1 MERGGRVEQ
10 WRLHVGRARKGERR
24 RMLGA
29 IRNAAQGVVG
39 KAIMTVVMGLII
51 VSFVIWGVGD
61 MLRGFTA
68 STVASVGGVKISSQ
82 EYRLAYDRTI
92 QQYQRRLRRPFT
104 NEEARQIGLDRSVL
118 QRLLSEGA
126 VDDEA
131 GKLGLNISDDA
142 LRQIITSNPDFRDKS
157 GAFDPARFE
166 AALRNLD
173 MNERGFVSELHKQA
187 LRQFIVAALTTGVA
201 APKAEVA
208 AEADYEGQSRSVDYF
223 LLPAAAAGEIA
234 APSDEALKTFFN
246 DRKSSYRAPEFRSA
260 DVLALEPQTIAN
272 PAEVSDADAEAAYA
286 KLAGKDP
293 KFGAPEKR
301 DLEQILFPNA
311 ADADAAEAKLKGGAS
326 FDDLVKERGLKPED
340 ADIGETTKDAM
351 LDKDEADAV
360 FALPQ
365 GGVSGVLKSQFGPVI
380 VRVKSIT
387 PATVK
392 PFAEVAEEVKRQVSA
407 SRAGDKIQALHD
419 KIEDLRVSG
428 KSLLEAA
435 KAVGLTGEQ
444 VAAVDAEGRDPK
456 GATVNLPDKAELLR
470 AVFASDV
477 GLDEAPI
484 NTSDG
489 GFVWFDVTKVDPAHD
504 LTFEQAKPEVE
515 KQWRADEVDKALAG
529 KADDLVKQIKAGE
542 SAADA
547 AKSAGSEMKSAQD
560 VHRAEQT
567 ALPESV
573 VAAIFRE
580 PADGAGSAAT
590 PDGRVVFKITAD
602 TTPAVDFADAR
613 VKTMAEK
620 LEGAT
625 RESLLDQYV
634 EALRRAL
641 GVVIH
646 PEVLQSAE
654 GS

>member
-1 MERGGRVEQ
+1 
-10 WRLHVGRARKGERR
+10 
-24 RMLGA
+24 MLGA

-68 STVASVGGVKISSQ
+68 STVASVGSAKISAQ
-82 EYRLAYDRTI
+82 EYRIAYDRTI

-118 QRLLSEGA
+118 QRLLSEAA
-126 VDDEA
+126 VDEQA
-131 GKLGLNISDDA
+131 RKLGLNISDDA
-142 LRQIITSNPDFRDKS
+142 LREIITSNPDFRDKS
-157 GAFDPARFE
+157 GAFDPARFA

-173 MNERGFVSELHKQA
+173 MNERGFVSELRKQA
-187 LRQFIVAALTTGVA
+187 LSQYNVAALATGLA

-208 AEADYEGQSRSVDYF
+208 AEADTDGQSRSVDYF
-223 LLPAAAAGEIA
+223 LLPAAAAGEIP
-234 APSDEALKTFFN
+234 APSEDALKTFFN
-246 DRKSSYRAPEFRSA
+246 DRKSSYRAPEFRSM
-260 DVLALEPQTIAN
+260 DVLALEPETIAN

-293 KFGAPEKR
+293 KFGSPEKR
-301 DLEQILFPNA
+301 GLEQILFPNEA
-311 ADADAAEAKLKGGAS
+311 EASAAEAKLKGGMS

-340 ADIGETTKDAM
+340 ADLGETTKDAI
-351 LDKDEADAV
+351 LDKAEADAV

-365 GGVSGVLKSQFGPVI
+365 GGVSDVLKTQFGPAI

-387 PATVK
+387 PSTVK
-392 PFAEVAEEVKRQVSA
+392 PFAEVAEEVKRRVSA
-407 SRAGDKIQALHD
+407 SRAGEKIQALHD

-428 KSLLEAA
+428 KSIPEAA
-435 KAVGLTGEQ
+435 KAVGLTAESI
-444 VAAVDAEGRDPK
+444 AAVDAGGRDAK
-456 GATVNLPDKAELLR
+456 GAPVNLPDKAELLR
-470 AVFASDV
+470 AAFASDV

-484 NTSDG
+484 NASDG
-489 GFVWFDVTKVDPAHD
+489 GFVWFNVTKVDPAHE
-504 LTFEQAKPEVE
+504 LTFEEARPEVE
-515 KQWRADEVDKALAG
+515 KQWRTDEVDKALAG

-542 SAADA
+542 SIADA
-547 AKSAGSEMKSAQD
+547 AKSAGVEAKSAQD

-590 PDGRVVFKITAD
+590 PDGRVVFKVTAD
-602 TTPAVDFADAR
+602 TTPPVDFADAR
-613 VKTMAEK
+613 VKAMAGQ
-620 LEGAT
+620 LDSAT

-634 EALRRAL
+634 EALRRKL

>member
-1 MERGGRVEQ
+1 
-10 WRLHVGRARKGERR
+10 
-24 RMLGA
+24 MLGA

-68 STVASVGGVKISSQ
+68 STVASVGGMKISSQ

-118 QRLLSEGA
+118 QRLLSEAA

-131 GKLGLNISDDA
+131 GRLGLSISDDA
-142 LRQIITSNPDFRDKS
+142 LREIITTNPDFRDKS
-157 GAFDPARFE
+157 GAFDPARFDS
-166 AALRNLD
+166 ALRNLD
-173 MNERGFVSELHKQA
+173 MTERGLVSELRKQA
-187 LRQFIVAALTTGVA
+187 LRQFIVVALTTGVA

-234 APSDEALKTFFN
+234 APSEEALKTFFN

-260 DVLALEPQTIAN
+260 DVLALEPETIAN

-293 KFGAPEKR
+293 KYGAPEKR
-301 DLEQILFPNA
+301 DLEQILFSNQV
-311 ADADAAEAKLKGGAS
+311 DADAAEAKLKAGMS

-340 ADIGETTKDAM
+340 ADLGETTKDAM

-365 GGVSGVLKSQFGPVI
+365 GGVSGVLKTQFGPVI

-387 PATVK
+387 PSTVK

-456 GATVNLPDKAELLR
+456 GAPVNLPDKAELLR

-484 NTSDG
+484 NTADG

-515 KQWRADEVDKALAG
+515 KQWRTDEVDKALAG
-529 KADDLVKQIKAGE
+529 KADDLVKRIKAGE
-542 SAADA
+542 SVADA
-547 AKSAGSEMKSAQD
+547 AKSAGAEMKPAQD

-602 TTPAVDFADAR
+602 STPPVDFADAR
-613 VKTMAEK
+613 VKAMAEK
-620 LEGAT
+620 LDGAT

-634 EALRRAL
+634 EALRRTL
-641 GVVIH
+641 GVVVH
-646 PEVLQSAE
+646 PEALQAAE

>member
-1 MERGGRVEQ
+1 
-10 WRLHVGRARKGERR
+10 
-24 RMLGA
+24 MLGA

-68 STVASVGGVKISSQ
+68 STVASVGGMKISSQ

-118 QRLLSEGA
+118 QRLLSEAA

-131 GKLGLNISDDA
+131 GRLGLSISDDA
-142 LRQIITSNPDFRDKS
+142 LREIITTNPDFRDKS
-157 GAFDPARFE
+157 GAFDPARFDS
-166 AALRNLD
+166 ALRNLD
-173 MNERGFVSELHKQA
+173 MTERGFVSELRKQA
-187 LRQFIVAALTTGVA
+187 LRQFIVVALTTGVA

-234 APSDEALKTFFN
+234 APSEEALKTFFN

-260 DVLALEPQTIAN
+260 DVLALEPETIAN

-293 KFGAPEKR
+293 KYGAPEKR
-301 DLEQILFPNA
+301 DLEQILFSNQV
-311 ADADAAEAKLKGGAS
+311 DADAAEAKLKAGMS

-340 ADIGETTKDAM
+340 ADLGETTKDAM

-365 GGVSGVLKSQFGPVI
+365 GGVSGVLKTQFGPVI

-387 PATVK
+387 PSTVK

-456 GATVNLPDKAELLR
+456 GAPVNLPDKAELLR

-484 NTSDG
+484 NTADG

-515 KQWRADEVDKALAG
+515 KQWRTDEVDKALAG
-529 KADDLVKQIKAGE
+529 KADDLVKRIKAGE
-542 SAADA
+542 SVADA
-547 AKSAGSEMKSAQD
+547 AKSAGAEMKPAQD

-602 TTPAVDFADAR
+602 STPPVDFADAR
-613 VKTMAEK
+613 VKAMAEK
-620 LEGAT
+620 LDGAT

-634 EALRRAL
+634 EALRRTL
-641 GVVIH
+641 GVVVH
-646 PEVLQSAE
+646 PEALQAAE